1 MKTPLRGVLIAAL
14 LALTGAGGVALW
26 NSQVTPADA
35 PPRSVAQAPA
45 ETPPAEPPQDD
56 LSNEA
61 LFLSD
66 GGDDYRLLDPD
77 AMRELDVEGVITSLS
92 DLDIPVT
99 KRTMRYVKQFG
110 ADEKGK
116 RSWISR
122 FTRGNRYRSFIE
134 RELLLSGLPQDLV
147 WVAAIE
153 SGFRP
158 EASSPK
164 GAMGLFQF
172 MPETGAHYGLLLT
185 TTVDE
190 RRSIPKSTRAMIA
203 HFESLYERYGSW
215 DLSLAA
221 YNCGEG
227 RVDAALEKAAQI
239 IGEREDP
246 ILFHDLAERKLLP
259 RETLDYVPMV
269 QAFAIV
275 AHNRAQL
282 ELDGLKLLDPM
293 SFGEVA
299 VPLGTPLAT
308 IAIAA
313 DVSIS
318 DLREYNPDL
327 LSDTT
332 GDGEGDTIILVPAER
347 LSRVSAALPT
357 LLYGRGAKSSD
368 ASGESTDDEE
378 GGDEEVVEESAEATP
393 TVLRAVPGRPGAFLL
408 SSGVVVIVT
417 QDAALGATKD
427 VKVGATITLRDHKN
441 PDKAI
446 STHVIE
452 ERTFKQRQLNLELKK
467 LHRDIVTQARSVAA
481 PKLYANV
488 ASSRRKLYSDEDR
501 RPFELL
507 SNKVFRLGHSLH
519 GSLLVGPTRQASERV
534 VSVEPFWAV
543 ETTVTIKGS
552 VTADKYAELLE
563 EVLTD
568 PIAPRRLPR
577 LPDAAHVR
585 FAPVGKEVLLGWGT
599 HPFTGD
605 EEVAAEMAFALA
617 CDDRIGRV
625 PTLAVKDRK
634 VASSVTCGLEKSPGT
649 VAAWFRA
656 SPRGDEIATTL
667 ETTILE
673 GLVGITGNGPSEDE
687 LDSARDHLR
696 AEWLRRI
703 TAAKSDIEKRLLT
716 ADNERMLARLDEV
729 SRETVLTVARKL
741 FATKRR
747 ILITWDKALP
757 VGTPA
762 EED

>member
-1 MKTPLRGVLIAAL
+1 MTRGRGVLIAAAV
-14 LALTGAGGVALW
+14 ALTGVGGAALW
-26 NSQVTPADA
+26 YSQTTPDAA
-35 PPRSVAQAPA
+35 PPAQVAQAPA
-45 ETPPAEPPQDD
+45 EPAPLPEPEKDD

-110 ADEKGK
+110 AEEKGK

-122 FTRGNRYRSFIE
+122 FTRGNKYRGFIE

-172 MPETGAHYGLLLT
+172 MPETGAHYGLLQT
-185 TTVDE
+185 TTIDE

-215 DLSLAA
+215 DLALAA

-259 RETLDYVPMV
+259 RETLDYVPMI

-282 ELDGLKLLDPM
+282 QLDDLKLLDAM

-299 VPLGTPLAT
+299 VPLATPLAT
-308 IAIAA
+308 VAIAA
-313 DVSIS
+313 DLSIS

-347 LSRVSAALPT
+347 LSRVSATLPT
-357 LLYGRGAKSSD
+357 LLYGRGAKSTGD
-368 ASGESTDDEE
+368 GESADDEE
-378 GGDEEVVEESAEATP
+378 SSDEEVIEEPESEEAAP
-393 TVLRAVPGRPGAFLL
+393 TVLRAIPGRPGAFLL
-408 SSGVVVIVT
+408 SSGVVVVVT
-417 QDAALGATKD
+417 QDAALGASKD
-427 VKVGATITLRDHKN
+427 VKVGATITLRDAKN

-452 ERTFKQRQLNLELKK
+452 ERTFKQKQLNLELKK

-481 PKLYANV
+481 PKLYASV
-488 ASSRRKLYSDEDR
+488 ASSRRKQYSDEDR
-501 RPFELL
+501 RPFEIL
-507 SNKVFRLGHSLH
+507 SNKIFRLGHSLH
-519 GSLLVGPTRQASERV
+519 GSMLVGPTRQASERV

-543 ETTVTIKGS
+543 ETTVTIKGN
-552 VTADKYAELLE
+552 VTADKYAELFE

-585 FAPVGKEVLLGWGT
+585 FAPIGKEVLLGWGM
-599 HPFTGD
+599 HPFTGE
-605 EEVAAEMAFALA
+605 EEVAAEIAFALA

-625 PTLAVKDRK
+625 PMLAVRERK
-634 VASSVTCGLEKSPGT
+634 VATKISCGMETSPGT

-656 SPRGDEIATTL
+656 SPKGEEVATTL

-696 AEWLRRI
+696 AEWQRRI
-703 TAAKSDIEKRLLT
+703 GAAKSDVEKRLLER
-716 ADNERMLARLDEV
+716 DNERMLGKLDDV
-729 SRETVLTVARKL
+729 KRETVLTVARKL

-747 ILITWDKALP
+747 ILITWDREKPFAQQS
-757 VGTPA
+757 
-762 EED
+762 EE